1 MKSPLAPVPSIR
13 GQFAIPAAGANPL
26 LRGWCWRS
34 VLLLGLAAPIQS
46 GAADLQ
52 DVQFAAL
59 PGSRVEVQLTLSEPV
74 PPPEAFSTESP
85 ARIALDFP
93 GVASK
98 LDRKAVPVGVGP
110 LHSLAAVEA
119 SDRTRVVLNLTDSV
133 PYEVTSSGNRVTIQ
147 LNTDGADVPSPA
159 PNSRQAVTSPS
170 PPASSPRA
178 TPSPVAARARTYAR
192 SGSGPAVRDID
203 FRRGATGEGRVV
215 IKLPSAETRVAVREQ
230 GSRVLV
236 DLYDTSLPQRLFRRL
251 DVTDFATPVSTVES
265 RPRGRNVEV
274 EIQTGGD
281 FEHLAYQTDDL
292 FTLEFR
298 SLTPSEKEAAQRQ
311 KVVYSGDRLSLNFQD
326 IEVRAVLQLL
336 ADFTGLNLV
345 ASDTVSGNIT
355 LRLKNVPWDQALDI
369 ILKTK
374 GLSMRQTG
382 NVIMV
387 APTQEIAA
395 QEKLEL
401 ESQQQ
406 IEDLSPLRSE
416 FIQVNYAKA
425 GELASMIKSKDTNML
440 SERGNVTVD
449 SRTNTLIVQDTTA
462 KLDDIRKIV
471 DRLDIPVRQVMIE
484 SRIVIANNDFARD
497 LGVRFG
503 ISGSTGSGPKPIRDP
518 QTGEVVNWTSGDTQL
533 LTAGGLPGNLST
545 FNYQRGGFGRSVET
559 GAPFNSAIE
568 NPAGSGNDALMV
580 NLPVPTPSGAV
591 NFLIGKVGSYLLQLE
606 LSAMQREG
614 RGEIVSSPRVITSDA
629 HQATIKVGQEIPYQ
643 SVSANQGTNV
653 QFKEAVLQL
662 DVTPQITPDDRI
674 IMDLKVNKDAPDFT
688 RTVLGQPPVDTRS
701 VETSVLVDNGE
712 TVVLGGV
719 YEREKTYQREQ
730 VPWLGDIPVL
740 GRLFK
745 LEQRQD
751 NNSELLI
758 FVTPKILKGDIASN

>member
-1 MKSPLAPVPSIR
+1 MKRLRPPSGNPIGKSPILTGRVGRHRLGSR
-13 GQFAIPAAGANPL
+13 
-26 LRGWCWRS
+26 
-34 VLLLGLAAPIQS
+34 LLLLWGLGVFVPA

-59 PGSRVEVQLTLSEPV
+59 PGGRVEVQLTLSEPV
-74 PPPEAFSTESP
+74 PAPEAFSTESP

-98 LDRKAVPVGVGP
+98 LDRKAVPIGVGAV
-110 LHSLAAVEA
+110 HSLVAVEA
-119 SDRTRVVLNLTDSV
+119 SDRTRVVLNLNDSV
-133 PYEVTSSGNRVTIQ
+133 PYEVTSSGNRVTIR
-147 LNTDGADVPSPA
+147 LNAEGGDAGPGPL
-159 PNSRQAVTSPS
+159 PQEVTST
-170 PPASSPRA
+170 APRPMSGA
-178 TPSPVAARARTYAR
+178 GAMARPVAARAQPRA
-192 SGSGPAVRDID
+192 SGGSGPAVREID
-203 FRRGATGEGRVV
+203 FRRGPAGEGRVV

-230 GSRVLV
+230 GSRVFV
-236 DLYDTSLPQRLFRRL
+236 DLYDTTLPQRLLRRL
-251 DVTDFATPVSTVES
+251 DVTDFATPVSAVES
-265 RPRGRNVEV
+265 RPKGRNVEIEV
-274 EIQTGGD
+274 QTGSD
-281 FEHLAYQTDDL
+281 FDQLAYQTDDL
-292 FTLEFR
+292 FTLELR
-298 SLTPSEKEAAQRQ
+298 PLTPSEKEEQQRQ

-345 ASDTVSGNIT
+345 ASDTVKGNIT

-387 APTQEIAA
+387 APTQEVAA

-425 GELASMIKSKDTNML
+425 AELASMIKSKETNML

-449 SRTNTLIVQDTTA
+449 GRTNTLIVQDTTA

-471 DRLDIPVRQVMIE
+471 GRLDIPVRQVMIE
-484 SRIVIANNDFARD
+484 SRVVIANNDFARD

-503 ISGSTGSGPKPIRDP
+503 VSGSMGSLNSN
-518 QTGEVVNWTSGDTQL
+518 EMLV
-533 LTAGGLPGNLST
+533 AGGQPGNIAIA
-545 FNYQRGGFGRSVET
+545 GFDKG
-559 GAPFNSAIE
+559 PFGLNLNTDPPSRYNSGLEI
-568 NPAGSGNDALMV
+568 PAGSGNESLMV
-580 NLPVPTPSGAV
+580 NLPALNPSGSI

-614 RGEIVSSPRVITSDA
+614 RGEIVSSPRVITSDS
-629 HQATIKVGQEIPYQ
+629 HQATIKVGKEIPYQ
-643 SVSANQGTNV
+643 SSSANTGTNV

-688 RTVLGQPPVDTRS
+688 QTVLGQPPINTRS

-719 YEREKTYQREQ
+719 FEREKSFQKEQ
-730 VPWLGDIPVL
+730 VPWLGDVPVL

-745 LEQRQD
+745 KEERRD

-758 FVTPKILKGDIASN
+758 FVTPKILKGEIASNQ

>member
-1 MKSPLAPVPSIR
+1 MKSPSASARSAPDQPPIR
-13 GQFAIPAAGANPL
+13 NAGAHWI
-26 LRGWCWRS
+26 RAGG
-34 VLLLGLAAPIQS
+34 LLLCMIGLRPVNAT
-46 GAADLQ
+46 DLQ

-59 PGSRVEVQLTLSEPV
+59 PGDRVEVNLTLSQPV
-74 PPPEAFSTESP
+74 ATPESFSTESP

-93 GVASK
+93 GVSSK
-98 LDRKAVPVGVGP
+98 LDRKAIPIGVGP
-110 LHSLAAVEA
+110 VHSLVAVEA
-119 SDRTRVVLNLTDSV
+119 SDRTRVVLNLNDSA
-133 PYEVTSSGNRVTIQ
+133 PYEITSNGNRVTIR
-147 LNTDGADVPSPA
+147 LNGGDQHLAGPPGPSANASAPRAASEPA
-159 PNSRQAVTSPS
+159 PSARPTAARPQ
-170 PPASSPRA
+170 PRA
-178 TPSPVAARARTYAR
+178 TG
-192 SGSGPAVRDID
+192 GSGPALRDID

-215 IKLPSAETRVAVREQ
+215 IKLPSAQTRVAVREQ
-230 GSRVLV
+230 GSRVFV
-236 DLYDTSLPQRLFRRL
+236 DLYETSLPQRLFRRL
-251 DVTDFATPVSTVES
+251 DVSDFATPVSTVES
-265 RPRGRNVEV
+265 RPKGRNVEV
-274 EIQTGGD
+274 EIRTGAD
-281 FEHLAYQTDDL
+281 FDHLAYQTDDL

-298 SLTPSEKEAAQRQ
+298 SLSPSEKEAQRRQ

-345 ASDTVSGNIT
+345 ASDTVQGNIT

-382 NVIMV
+382 NVVMV
-387 APTQEIAA
+387 APTQEVAA

-425 GELASMIKSKDTNML
+425 AELAGMIKSKETNML

-462 KLDDIRKIV
+462 KLDDIRAIV
-471 DRLDIPVRQVMIE
+471 TRLDIPVRQVMIE
-484 SRIVIANNDFARD
+484 SRVVIANNDFARD

-503 ISGSTGSGPKPIRDP
+503 ISGSVGSGPSPLRDP
-518 QTGEVVNWTSGDTQL
+518 QTGEIVNWTKGGPQL
-533 LTAGGLPGNLST
+533 LTGGGLPGNLST
-545 FNYQRGGFGRSVET
+545 FGYQRGAFGRDVAT
-559 GAPFNSAIE
+559 GQPFNSAIE
-568 NPAGSGNDALMV
+568 NPAGSGMDALMV
-580 NLPVPTPSGAV
+580 NLPAPTPSGAV

-614 RGEIVSSPRVITSDA
+614 RGEIVSSPRVITSDS

-643 SVSANQGTNV
+643 SSSGNLGTNV

-688 RTVLGQPPVDTRS
+688 RTVQGQPPVNTRS

-719 YEREKTYQREQ
+719 FEREKTFQKEQ

>member
-1 MKSPLAPVPSIR
+1 MKSPLAPVLSIR
-13 GQFAIPAAGANPL
+13 GQFAIPAAGVHPL
-26 LRGWCWRS
+26 LCRWCWRS

-59 PGSRVEVQLTLSEPV
+59 PGSRAEVQLTLSEPV
-74 PPPEAFSTESP
+74 PPPETFSTESP

-98 LDRKAVPVGVGP
+98 LDRKAVPIGVGP
-110 LHSLAAVEA
+110 LHSLVAVEA

-133 PYEVTSSGNRVTIQ
+133 PYEVTSSGNRVTIR
-147 LNTDGADVPSPA
+147 LNTDGADMASPA
-159 PNSRQAVTSPS
+159 PDSRQAVTSAS
-170 PPASSPRA
+170 GPASSARA
-178 TPSPVAARARTYAR
+178 TPSPVAAQAQTYAR

-203 FRRGATGEGRVV
+203 FRRGDTGEGRVV

-298 SLTPSEKEAAQRQ
+298 ALTPSEKEAAQRQ

-471 DRLDIPVRQVMIE
+471 NRLDIPVRQVMIE

-518 QTGEVVNWTSGDTQL
+518 QTGEVVSWTSGDTQL

-568 NPAGSGNDALMV
+568 NPGGSGNDALMV